1 MESLNFVVVLKTI
14 NFHIPQKSCIVFS
27 GKKKRSKKDEEE
39 RSDFHFVQSR
49 CADVS
54 HASLCTSICRFFV
67 RWFSLSRLCCFAFSS
82 RKPAV

>member
-1 MESLNFVVVLKTI
+1 MGSLNFVVVLKII
-14 NFHIPQKSCIVFS
+14 NFHIPQKSYIVLS
-27 GKKKRSKKDEEE
+27 EKKRSKKDEEE
-39 RSDFHFVQSR
+39 GSDFHFVQSR

-67 RWFSLSRLCCFAFSS
+67 RWFSLSRLRCFVFSS